1 MFTIS
6 YDYLSI
12 MLNICNTISE
22 VVLNIH
28 ILRIKHIFRRFKR
41 YKSKLCAQ
49 TKQNSNKTESKS
61 DCVSCGVNIS
71 EETVGF
77 VYTVLS
83 NTRSFSNR
91 PNNPH
96 PGPLNTTLT

>member
-1 MFTIS
+1 MKRAKLWKLKKDFVYFVIIPFNVS
-6 YDYLSI
+6 NDINQNYA
-12 MLNICNTISE
+12 
-22 VVLNIH
+22 
-28 ILRIKHIFRRFKR
+28 FR
-41 YKSKLCAQ
+41 Q